1 MKRAAVPTILVV
13 VVLLAVAVIADAQQA
28 KKVPRIGYL
37 SPRDRASESTRSEA
51 IRLALRE
58 RGYIEGQNI
67 AFEYRYAD
75 GKPDRLFGLAAEL
88 VDLKVDIIVVTGGD
102 VTVGTAKSATKTIPI
117 VMLGGGIDPVEA
129 GLVKS
134 LARPGG
140 NVTGLTNLLV
150 QLGGKRLELLK
161 EAVPKLIRVAILG
174 DPDQRNYPV
183 QMTDLKAA
191 AQALHLELHPVRLQ
205 KADDMENAFSTM
217 TNANV
222 RAFFLVVN
230 PAFGVFRN
238 KILEL
243 ATKNRLPG
251 MYSTQDYVNAGGLMT
266 YAADRIATARRL
278 AVYVD
283 KVLKVTKPTDL
294 PVERPTKFEFV
305 INLKAAKQIGLT
317 IPPNVLARADKVL
330 K

>member
-1 MKRAAVPTILVV
+1 MKAKILVYA
-13 VVLLAVAVIADAQQA
+13 LPALILGTIHLAEAQQP
-28 KKVPRIGYL
+28 KKIPRIGYL
-37 SPRDRASESTRSEA
+37 SLRSGPA
-51 IRLALRE
+51 DNDLAFRQGLRE
-58 RGYIEGQNI
+58 LGYIEGQNI
-67 AFEYRYAD
+67 VIDWRFAEGKSERY
-75 GKPDRLFGLAAEL
+75 PILVAEL
-88 VDLKVDIIVVTGGD
+88 VQIGVEAIVTNGGD
-102 VTVGTAKSATKTIPI
+102 DPIRAAMNSTKTIPI
-117 VMLGGGIDPVEA
+117 IFETASDPVA
-129 GLVKS
+129 RGFVAS
-134 LARPGG
+134 LARPEG
-140 NVTGLTNLLV
+140 NLTGV
-150 QLGGKRLELLK
+150 SWMAHELGGKRLELLK
-161 EAVPKLIRVAILG
+161 EAVPKLTRVAILG

-205 KADDMENAFSTM
+205 KADDVENAFSTM

-243 ATKNRLPG
+243 ATKNKLPG

-283 KVLKVTKPTDL
+283 KVLKGTKPTDL

-305 INLKAAKQIGLT
+305 INLKAANQIGLT
-317 IPPNVLARADKVL
+317 IPPNVLARADRVIK
-330 K
+330 